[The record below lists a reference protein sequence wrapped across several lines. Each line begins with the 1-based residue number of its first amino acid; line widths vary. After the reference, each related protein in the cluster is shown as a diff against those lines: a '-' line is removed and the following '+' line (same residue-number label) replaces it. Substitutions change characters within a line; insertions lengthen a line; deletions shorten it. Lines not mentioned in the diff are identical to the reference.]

1 MEECGEQRVISNPV
15 YDINTRTTVPGSI
28 QCTTAMFPGI
38 PFSAA
43 VERIAAKIAERP
55 ELAMDWIQLCPQSY
69 GVVDEGLIT
78 DLKRHYPRTKFQLH
92 SNVRLKCGKTPVHGS
107 SHGEWVNEYLETFER
122 LTLLSGCGIYSLH
135 SGYADEMTLNDMF
148 ENVREW
154 NRQYNIIIAV
164 EGLYPERR
172 RQALISTWTEYEQL
186 LHADIPYAI
195 DLSHLH
201 IVATTERKRPLQLVR
216 DLLRSQH
223 CREIHLSA
231 NNGRVDAHQ
240 PWSESNS
247 EWWWEVLDSRHDQCV
262 VFCEENL
269 QTRRNHLGRHI

>member
-1 MEECGEQRVISNPV
+1 
-15 YDINTRTTVPGSI
+15 
-28 QCTTAMFPGI
+28 
-38 PFSAA
+38 
-43 VERIAAKIAERP
+43 
-55 ELAMDWIQLCPQSY
+55 
-69 GVVDEGLIT
+69 
-78 DLKRHYPRTKFQLH
+78 
-92 SNVRLKCGKTPVHGS
+92 
-107 SHGEWVNEYLETFER
+107 
-122 LTLLSGCGIYSLH
+122 
-135 SGYADEMTLNDMF
+135 MTLNDMF

-154 NRQYNIIIAV
+154 NRQHNIIIAV
-164 EGLYPERR
+164 EGLYPEHR
-172 RQALISTWTEYEQL
+172 RQALISTWAEYEQL

-240 PWSESNS
+240 PWSESNN
-247 EWWWEVLDSRHDQCV
+247 EWWWEVIIACHDDCA

-269 QTRRNHLGRHI
+269 QTRRSRMD